1 MIVPLTISAKP
12 YRKALIVIQFF
23 RRILPLSSSSSVSLS
38 DLTATVAAY
47 FAILISSTKR
57 EVECIVDSIHH
68 VFFHVDNL
76 QGGRFFDSSGKPTM
90 VSDLDNRAAD
100 IAFITFRSSVIAS
113 DINQRFP

>member
-1 MIVPLTISAKP
+1 MIVLLTISAKP

-23 RRILPLSSSSSVSLS
+23 RCILPLFSSSSVSLS

-57 EVECIVDSIHH
+57 EVEFIVDSIHH
-68 VFFHVDNL
+68 DFFHVDNL

-100 IAFITFRSSVIAS
+100 IAFITFR
-113 DINQRFP
+113 RLL